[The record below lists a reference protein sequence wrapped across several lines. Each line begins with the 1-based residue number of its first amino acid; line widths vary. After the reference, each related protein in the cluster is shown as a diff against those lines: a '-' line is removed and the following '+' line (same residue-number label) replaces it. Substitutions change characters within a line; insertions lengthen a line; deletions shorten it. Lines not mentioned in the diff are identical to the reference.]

1 MKETR
6 KKHLRTVC
14 NWAVTICAAA
24 VAVLAI
30 IHGNIAY
37 ACWPIIAALFQWM
50 ASDFQGLA
58 EDSIEYG
65 DAMMMANL
73 EQSRELCDAHLKIQE
88 LQEEIDRTRALLEAE
103 RKWNA

>member
-6 KKHLRTVC
+6 KKHLRKAC
-14 NWAVTICAAA
+14 NWAITICAAA
-24 VAVLAI
+24 VAVPAI
-30 IHGNIAY
+30 IKGDIAY

-65 DAMMMANL
+65 DAMMRENL
-73 EQSRELCDAHLKIQE
+73 EMSFKLRDAEIKIVE
-88 LQEEIDRTRALLEAE
+88 LQEEINKL
-103 RKWNA
+103 KQ